1 MGKSYQQ
8 IKEFFHRFLM
18 SSVVSDIFLL
28 PFSLLHGSLIPEGRG
43 LMKIS
48 IRIEC
53 SKNYCLSSH
62 CLFVN
67 FHIIFHLLQEETSL
81 MMTETDTDLSL
92 SPILPLL
99 LPGRQSLILSI
110 VLLVDAFIYYF
121 IPCDVFIMCF
131 F

>member
-8 IKEFFHRFLM
+8 INEFFHRFL
-18 SSVVSDIFLL
+18 VSCIATDTCIL
-28 PFSLLHGSLIPEGRG
+28 PFSLLHGSLAPEGRG

-53 SKNYCLSSH
+53 SKNYCLSPH

-67 FHIIFHLLQEETSL
+67 FHISFHLLQEETSL

-92 SPILPLL
+92 SFMPPLV

-121 IPCDVFIMCF
+121 IYCDVFIMCF